1 MGAGGHRVLQS
12 PSQGSD
18 TAFPMSPYSE
28 PGRVTNAGAAQLL
41 PGSGHVRNGVRD
53 GSGTREVGM
62 EQTTS

>member
-1 MGAGGHRVLQS
+1 MLQS

-18 TAFPMSPYSE
+18 TAFSMSPYSK

-41 PGSGHVRNGVRD
+41 PGSGHVRNRVRD